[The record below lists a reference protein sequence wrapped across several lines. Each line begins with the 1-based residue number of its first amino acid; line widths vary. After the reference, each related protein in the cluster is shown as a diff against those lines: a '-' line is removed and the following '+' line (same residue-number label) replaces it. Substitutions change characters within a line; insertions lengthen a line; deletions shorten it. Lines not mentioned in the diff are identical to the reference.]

1 MIKNYIKIA
10 WRNIW
15 RNKLHS
21 SINVFGLAI
30 AFAISS
36 ILFVTAYFQ
45 LSFDTFHKESARLF
59 KVSKF
64 AMNEDGG
71 QFSGQLPL
79 PFLAAAKSDIPQ
91 VQQASRVVY
100 GRDEPLAAQDKKI
113 NRIVTRVDSD
123 FFQMFNFKVIDGD
136 IENALPT
143 IESIALTQGTAMAL
157 FGTEDVIGKSMSL
170 GKKGEEKGLIVSA
183 LLADCPNNSSI
194 QFQALARVET
204 LPTYTESQNNWSS
217 GIASIF
223 LKLNEN
229 SNPLALDGSLD
240 AFVNKYYAAELA
252 ELSVLKAT
260 GPEGLKPINLNLT
273 NIENIHFSGARSTPL
288 FLIFTIIG
296 LGIFILLIAC
306 INFISLNL
314 ASSFNRAREIGVR
327 KPLGA
332 FKGQVFFQFWSEAL
346 LLYFIGFLLGIFLT
360 YELLPVFNARTDANV
375 GVNTLFQP
383 AFLGIMG
390 LIFIVVTLI
399 AGGYPALRISG
410 SNIIDV
416 LKGKLSSGKPSKVRN
431 SLLVSQFAISAFL
444 ICLSFIGSKQLQFL
458 QTKPIGFDKEQVLSI
473 PLSPDQ
479 EGTIVLDRLKNSLV
493 SNPEVLS
500 ISGTGINLGRG
511 LDRVTM
517 RNTMGWDYLDKH
529 IKMDWILTETD
540 FLKTMDIPLV
550 SGRDFNSNSIA
561 DRETGLIVS
570 ESFVVAMGET
580 EPVGKFIGAN
590 REGQPYQILGVVS
603 DFHFFSPS
611 EEVLPIAMHLSD
623 VESVQYLFLK
633 LKSENLVASVQKIE
647 KSWGEVTDNAE
658 FKASFV
664 NENLE
669 AWYEGERLM
678 TGLFGTASGIAIFLS
693 CLGLFALSLLTIE
706 LRTKE
711 VGIRKVMGSS
721 VGSIVQMISF
731 YFIKLVLIG
740 LAVALPL
747 AWFASNAWL
756 ENYEYRIGQSPLTF
770 LTVGLLVTL
779 IAIGTVSFHTI
790 KASLMNPVK
799 SLKND

>member
-45 LSFDTFHKESARLF
+45 LSFDSFHKESGSLF

-64 AMNEDGG
+64 SMTEDGG
-71 QFSGQLPL
+71 QFSSQFPL
-79 PFLAAAKSDIPQ
+79 PFLDAVKADIPQ
-91 VQQASRVVY
+91 VQKAARVIY
-100 GRDEPLAAQDKKI
+100 GRDEPLSTENKKI
-113 NRIVTRVDSD
+113 NRIVTRVDAD
-123 FFQMFNFKVIDGD
+123 FLQIFNFKIIDGD
-136 IENALPT
+136 AQNALPG
-143 IESIALTQGTAMAL
+143 IENIALTRGTAIAL
-157 FGTEDVIGKSMSL
+157 FGTENAIGKELNL
-170 GKKGEEKGLIVSA
+170 GESNGLIVSA
-183 LLADCPNNSSI
+183 ILEDCPKNSSI
-194 QFQALARVET
+194 QFQALARIET
-204 LPTYTESQNNWSS
+204 FPSYQENQNNWSS
-217 GIASIF
+217 GVGNVFVKIAES
-223 LKLNEN
+223 
-229 SNPLALDGSLD
+229 SNPAALDGSFD
-240 AFVNKYYAAELA
+240 AFVSKYYADELA
-252 ELSVLKAT
+252 ELNLGKSDI
-260 GPEGLKPINLNLT
+260 PEGIKPINLKLT
-273 NIENIHFSGARSTPL
+273 NIESIHFSGERSTPL
-288 FLIFTIIG
+288 FLIYTLII
-296 LGIFILLIAC
+296 LGVFILLIAC

-314 ASSFNRAREIGVR
+314 ANSFTRAREIGVR
-327 KPLGA
+327 KSLGA

-346 LLYFIGFLLGIFLT
+346 VIYFIGFVLGIFLT
-360 YELLPVFNARTDANV
+360 YQLLPIFNARTDANV
-375 GVNTLFQP
+375 GVNTLIQP
-383 AFLGIMG
+383 QFLGRMS
-390 LIFIVVTLI
+390 LIFLVVTLI

-416 LKGKLSSGKPSKVRN
+416 LKGKLSNGKPSRVRN
-431 SLLVSQFAISAFL
+431 TLLVSQFAISTFL
-444 ICLSFIGSKQLQFL
+444 ICLSFIGSKQLHFL

-473 PLSPDQ
+473 PVSPDQ
-479 EGTIVLDRLKNSLV
+479 DGQLVLKRLKNALV

-511 LDRVTM
+511 LDLITM
-517 RNTMGWDYLDKH
+517 RSTSSWDYLDKN
-529 IKMDWILTETD
+529 INMDWILTETD
-540 FLKTMDIPLV
+540 FLRTMNIPLV
-550 SGRDFNSNSIA
+550 AGRDFNENSIS

-570 ESFVVAMGET
+570 ESFVKAMGET
-580 EPVGKFIGAN
+580 EAVGKFIGEN
-590 REGQPYQILGVVS
+590 SEGKPYQILGVVS

-633 LKSENLVASVQKIE
+633 LKSENLIASVQKIE
-647 KSWGEVTDNAE
+647 NTWNEATNKAE

-678 TGLFGTASGIAIFLS
+678 TDLFSSASSIAIFLS
-693 CLGLFALSLLTIE
+693 CLGLFALSLLTIQ

-711 VGIRKVMGSS
+711 VGIRKVMGAS
-721 VGSIVQMISF
+721 VSDIVKIISF

-740 LAVALPL
+740 LIVALPL

-756 ENYEYRIGQSPLTF
+756 ENYEYRISQNPFIF
-770 LTVGLLVTL
+770 LAVALLVTL
-779 IAIGTVSFHTI
+779 IALATVSFHTI
-790 KASLMNPVK
+790 KAALMNPVN
-799 SLKND
+799 SLKSE